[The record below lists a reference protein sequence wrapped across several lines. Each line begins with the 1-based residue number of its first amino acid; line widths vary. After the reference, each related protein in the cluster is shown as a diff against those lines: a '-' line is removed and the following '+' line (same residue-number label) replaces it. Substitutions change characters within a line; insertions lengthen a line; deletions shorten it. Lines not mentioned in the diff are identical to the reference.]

1 MHAAAP
7 REGWLERA
15 GDTVR
20 SQPALL
26 LGVLLATFM
35 LYVVALPATLTAHSP
50 TQVQVAAALQPP
62 SIAHPF
68 GTDDTGRDLFARVL
82 YGARVTLGIVAGSL
96 ALAATAGGALGL
108 LAGFFG
114 RASDMLASRL
124 VDVVLSFPP
133 IFLGIVIT
141 GILGP
146 GVRNLVLAMA
156 IVYAPVFFRIARSG
170 AIAEAARTY
179 VEAARALGLTEW
191 TILRRHVARNV
202 LPLIVLQYMILFP
215 LALQIEA
222 ALGFLGL
229 GVQPPTP
236 DWGSIL
242 AQAKDLLLAA
252 PWMSV
257 FPGAFILISAAAVI
271 LIGRSLQPILDAPG

>member
-1 MHAAAP
+1 MRGGLAA
-7 REGWLERA
+7 RTLLR
-15 GDTVR
+15 R
-20 SQPALL
+20 QPALL
-26 LGVLLATFM
+26 LGVVLAALM
-35 LYVVALPATLTAHSP
+35 LYVAALPGTLTVHSP
-50 TQVQVAAALQPP
+50 TAVDVNAALQPP
-62 SIAHPF
+62 SVAHLF
-68 GTDDTGRDLFARVL
+68 GTDDTGRDLYARVL
-82 YGARVTLGIVAGSL
+82 YGARITLGIVAGSL
-96 ALAATAGGALGL
+96 ALAAVAGGALGL

-114 RASDMLASRL
+114 RVSDMAASRL
-124 VDVVLSFPP
+124 VDVALSFPP
-133 IFLGIVIT
+133 IFLGVVIT

-156 IVYAPVFFRIARSG
+156 IVYAPVFFRIARAG
-170 AIAEAARTY
+170 AIAEGARTY
-179 VEAARALGLTEW
+179 IEAARALGLGEW

-202 LPLIVLQYMILFP
+202 WPLIFLQYMILFP

-242 AQAKDLLLAA
+242 AQAKDLLLTA
-252 PWMSV
+252 PWMSI
-257 FPGAFILISAAAVI
+257 FPGAFILIAAAAVI